1 MLCLS
6 SLQGNG
12 KLIFQGCIS
21 YVACIL
27 ITYLGFAML
36 RFGNIEQKY
45 ARKLDGAARSVSP
58 AAAGVVFTALCA
70 GFESRVMFD
79 KQVINTYL
87 SSIVRPCVLGILNRQ
102 VAVQAVVTKSQGP
115 ASLETE
121 LASASPMHPLPAC
134 DGSSDHLKKS

>member
-1 MLCLS
+1 LLCLFAW
-6 SLQGNG
+6 QGNG

-58 AAAGVVFTALCA
+58 AAADVYTALGA
-70 GFESRVMFD
+70 G
-79 KQVINTYL
+79 L
-87 SSIVRPCVLGILNRQ
+87 
-102 VAVQAVVTKSQGP
+102 
-115 ASLETE
+115 
-121 LASASPMHPLPAC
+121 
-134 DGSSDHLKKS
+134 